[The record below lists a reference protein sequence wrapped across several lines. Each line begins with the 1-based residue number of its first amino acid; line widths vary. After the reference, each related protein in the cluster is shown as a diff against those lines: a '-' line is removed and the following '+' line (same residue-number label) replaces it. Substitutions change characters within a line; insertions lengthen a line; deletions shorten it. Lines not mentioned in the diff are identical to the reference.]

1 MKKLTPEKLD
11 QTWFLDIDGTIFKH
25 RTNIELDRWIKELK
39 TKSHLKEE
47 LLVGV
52 KEWLKK
58 LSSRDSIVFV
68 TAREK
73 RHKAHTERALKK
85 FGIKF
90 NHIIYGVNSEPRIL
104 INDIKPA
111 ATNEM
116 NKDIKTAFA
125 INLKRDFGFK
135 NISVCFL

>member
-1 MKKLTPEKLD
+1 MRKLPAEKLD

-25 RTNIELDRWIKELK
+25 RNNIQLDRWIKELK

-47 LLVGV
+47 LLAGV

-58 LSSRDSIVFV
+58 LSSKDSIILV
-68 TAREK
+68 TARER

-90 NHIIYGVNSEPRIL
+90 KHII
-104 INDIKPA
+104 
-111 ATNEM
+111 
-116 NKDIKTAFA
+116 
-125 INLKRDFGFK
+125 
-135 NISVCFL
+135 

>member
-1 MKKLTPEKLD
+1 MNKLTPEKLD
-11 QTWFLDIDGTIFKH
+11 QTWLLDIDGTVFKH
-25 RTNIELDRWIKELK
+25 RTNIELDKWINDFK

-47 LLVGV
+47 LLSGV
-52 KEWLKK
+52 KQWFKK
-58 LSSRDSIVFV
+58 LSSKDSIVFI

-90 NHIIYGVNSEPRIL
+90 NHIIYGVNAGPRIL

-111 ATNEM
+111 ASNEM
-116 NKDIKTAFA
+116 KRDIETAFA
-125 INLKRDFGFK
+125 INLKRDSGFEK
-135 NISVCFL
+135 VPLCFL

>member
-90 NHIIYGVNSEPRIL
+90 NHIIYGVNSGPRIL